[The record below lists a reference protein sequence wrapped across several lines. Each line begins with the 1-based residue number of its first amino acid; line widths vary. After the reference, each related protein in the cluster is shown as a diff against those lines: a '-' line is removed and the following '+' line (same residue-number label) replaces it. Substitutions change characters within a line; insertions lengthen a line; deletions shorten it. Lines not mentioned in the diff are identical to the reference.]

1 MKWNKKVIILITYIM
16 GFQIFSQQVIQIND
30 PNKVN
35 APVDSVDM
43 DLTDEERYQSQ
54 NYVNEHLS
62 HRMMKEE
69 CDKLDDP
76 NACFGNGKTEFLGI
90 DSNMVEMVGKA
101 FTAVVGSMGASAPQQ
116 AAAPAAEG
124 AAEGAE
130 GAESGGGTQ
139 IPCQYIAVGT
149 EAAGTL
155 MQQMGQQEISS
166 QMNEGDTNQKKL
178 LYGASNSH
186 EQRASTAQFQGVGYG
201 ATAGCFAFNTVKSPT
216 PGNILKAAAS
226 GFLATFYLTESK
238 RQQDYADKVKA
249 IAEGLP
255 GKGDCNPITEK
266 ECYCAQP
273 ETQNDPDHCQA
284 HLHDKK
290 IAEDSYR
297 VPCIDGNLGPDMKC
311 TCVGENDCFDRRF
324 FTDIQ
329 APGFSD
335 FLSNGFGKEFAGMA
349 NGELKNGSLS
359 STSAARAAKANRLLS
374 NINKLAE
381 DNEDSTPLTAKQK
394 QQTKAAENMGIPGPV
409 ARLLARQPVT
419 PAVKANIAK
428 LRKGGIGKGFKKYN
442 YAKRNKRR
450 NNVISFDGGRGLTK
464 TSRKN
469 NSYQRPITKKTKRGP
484 AASKSMSFAMA
495 KAAEAAEI
503 NKRPDTVIFEIISR
517 RYQSS
522 AWRRLDLE

>member
-1 MKWNKKVIILITYIM
+1 MKRNQIIIILITYVIS
-16 GFQIFSQQVIQIND
+16 FNLFSQQVIQIND

-76 NACFGNGKTEFLGI
+76 NACFGNGKTEFMGI

-116 AAAPAAEG
+116 APAAE

-201 ATAGCFAFNTVKSPT
+201 ATAGCFAFNTAKNPS

-284 HLHDKK
+284 YLHDKK
-290 IAEDSYR
+290 IAQDSYR

-311 TCVGENDCFDRRF
+311 TCVGDNDCFDKKY
-324 FTDIQ
+324 FTEID

-335 FLSNGFGKEFAGMA
+335 FLSNGFGNEFAGMA
-349 NGELKNGSLS
+349 NGELKGGSLS
-359 STSAARAAKANRLLS
+359 STSAARAAKANRLLR

-381 DNEDSTPLTAKQK
+381 ENEESSPLSAKQK
-394 QQTKAAENMGIPGPV
+394 QQTKVAEDMGIPGPV

-442 YAKRNKRR
+442 YARGNNRK
-450 NNVISFDGGRGLTK
+450 NNVLRFDGGRGLASK
-464 TSRKN
+464 KSRNN
-469 NSYQRPITKKTKRGP
+469 NSFQRTMPKKGKRSP
-484 AASKSMSFAMA
+484 AANKAMSFAMA
-495 KAAEAAEI
+495 KAAEEAEI